1 MHHADRCSTGVK
13 RERMSTKD
21 LHDIHF
27 CRRLRN
33 KCVIEATSSRLK
45 RSEVRRK
52 ERDKNKKYAQYIAC
66 IKIELRKKTRER
78 NGKNKEEN
86 NNLH

>member
-1 MHHADRCSTGVK
+1 MVIYCVYMKMHHADRCNSHRVGKK

-45 RSEVRRK
+45 KELSEARRK
-52 ERDKNKKYAQYIAC
+52 ER
-66 IKIELRKKTRER
+66 ER
-78 NGKNKEEN
+78 
-86 NNLH
+86 

>member
-52 ERDKNKKYAQYIAC
+52 ERDKK
-66 IKIELRKKTRER
+66 
-78 NGKNKEEN
+78 
-86 NNLH
+86 